1 MLLLA
6 FLQNMNIKYKYEI
19 IKHCQFNLQP
29 FAAASIGQV
38 HVGQTSSGQNVA
50 VKIQY
55 PGVAQGIE
63 SDINNLLGVLK
74 VANVLPERKYLM
86 RIALTRNWVNSLDK
100 SSNLCSLQI

>member
-1 MLLLA
+1 MKS
-6 FLQNMNIKYKYEI
+6 NKM
-19 IKHCQFNLQP
+19 QFHLQP

-38 HVGQTSSGQNVA
+38 HVGQTLSGQSVA

-74 VANVLPERKYLM
+74 VANVLPERKYIYRSHRNLRNNRLN
-86 RIALTRNWVNSLDK
+86 RIKNK
-100 SSNLCSLQI
+100 SSNYHCVHIRKISYNKL

>member
-1 MLLLA
+1 MIILVARCWRSQILFERSFEWHKETDL
-6 FLQNMNIKYKYEI
+6 KYL
-19 IKHCQFNLQP
+19 FQP

-38 HVGQTSSGQNVA
+38 HVAQTKSGQNVA

-74 VANVLPERKYLM
+74 VANVLPQGQFKLKLAIRGY
-86 RIALTRNWVNSLDK
+86 
-100 SSNLCSLQI
+100 